1 MLPLASTHHDL
12 RRTFLGELVMVVPDV
27 PVRASGRRRNAAA
40 SVLRL
45 ASTDP
50 VLPRHMH
57 RNTRENRATGDETI
71 QGKSCKLGRQLLRPP
86 NVLTLSCKSR
96 LTCLPQE
103 AARRLPRLTPE
114 WQERTAADVTHACSS
129 KPPQGGFAAGPTD
142 RRFLS
147 ACEGS

>member
-57 RNTRENRATGDETI
+57 RNTREHRATGDETI

-86 NVLTLSCKSR
+86 NVLTLSCKNR
-96 LTCLPQE
+96 LTRMAKGSG
-103 AARRLPRLTPE
+103 AAAAATNTQRRERSAAGGTRAGSSSRPRRLP
-114 WQERTAADVTHACSS
+114 
-129 KPPQGGFAAGPTD
+129 AGPTD

>member
-1 MLPLASTHHDL
+1 
-12 RRTFLGELVMVVPDV
+12 MVVPDV

-86 NVLTLSCKSR
+86 NVLTLSCKNR
-96 LTCLPQE
+96 LTCVTHE
-103 AARRLPRLTPE
+103 AARRLPRLTSGRSE
-114 WQERTAADVTHACSS
+114 LAADVTRACSS
-129 KPPQGGFAAGPTD
+129 RRPRRLAAGPTD

-147 ACEGS
+147 ACEGSWAADSLLSIAIIRRFDHSG